1 MALAMYAEAVFRFIL
16 AGLLILVSATS
27 AQTSSARLKNAVSA
41 LLKQDAETLPSSE
54 GVLFV
59 GNSVIMRWDLRHYFP
74 QYRTVNR
81 GIEGAVLADATFYAD
96 QLIVPLRPSTIVFYP
111 GADGAAELSRFLV
124 KVHQSLPKS
133 QMLVLSIRPVD
144 TREDS
149 LKRIHAANEKLK
161 AIAEQDKQ
169 VRFVDLDELLLTPDG
184 KPATDLLG
192 EDPQTL
198 SKDGYDLVSQI
209 VRIAVKGA
217 EERYWRG
224 FNAPR
229 GQ

>member
-1 MALAMYAEAVFRFIL
+1 MAIAMYAESVFRFIL
-16 AGLLILVSATS
+16 AGLLILTSAAS
-27 AQTSSARLKNAVSA
+27 AQTSPARLKNAVSA

-59 GNSVIMRWDLRHYFP
+59 GNSLVARWDLRHYFP

-81 GIEGAVLADATFYAD
+81 GIEGAILSDATFYAD
-96 QLIVPLRPSTIVFYP
+96 QLIVPLKPSTIVFYP
-111 GADGAAELSRFLV
+111 GENGAAELSRFLV
-124 KVHQSLPKS
+124 KVHKSLPKS
-133 QMLVLSIRPVD
+133 QILVLSIRPAD
-144 TREDS
+144 AREDS
-149 LKRIHAANEKLK
+149 LKLVHAANEKLK

-192 EDPQTL
+192 EDQQTL
-198 SKDGYDLVSQI
+198 SKDGYDLVSQV